1 MSHLYYCNSLLTGSP
16 WLYIWSLWVHP
27 HKQSPQWFFLNI
39 WWILLLYT
47 PQWHLWMQNPRMVH
61 HKDPIGLTFWSSVTS
76 FLALVLFAH
85 NLPPPPPPHT
95 DLLAILFLLW
105 GLWVDFFLHLYHC
118 SSRHPPKSHPSLL
131 TVCASYQLFVTSK
144 LIFFSCLWQG
154 IEAL

>member
-85 NLPPPPPPHT
+85 IFLGHPPPHT
-95 DLLAILFLLW
+95 HVSTLIRFYKRTNWVCIVLNLWDFRANRFQHLVLL
-105 GLWVDFFLHLYHC
+105 
-118 SSRHPPKSHPSLL
+118 
-131 TVCASYQLFVTSK
+131 
-144 LIFFSCLWQG
+144 
-154 IEAL
+154 